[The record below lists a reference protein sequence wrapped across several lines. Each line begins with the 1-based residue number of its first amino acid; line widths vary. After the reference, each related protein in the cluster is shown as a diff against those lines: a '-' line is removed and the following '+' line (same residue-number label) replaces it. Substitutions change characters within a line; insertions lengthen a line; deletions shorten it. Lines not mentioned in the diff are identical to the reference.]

1 MFLNEVEDIFEV
13 MDPAEFAKVQEPL
26 FNQLA
31 KSVASPHFQVA
42 ERALYFWNNEYFCNL
57 VSDNVE
63 VILPIMFAPLYENSK
78 GHWNRYGTCGP
89 GKILM
94 LILECRTI
102 HGMVYNAM
110 KLFMEVNPQLFDDC
124 SHDYAESQNNAGQRQ
139 QSRQDR
145 WDKLAKLAEARQN
158 GNMDKLVATAS
169 PMRLDDSDP
178 LSQGRLENLRLQD
191 DASRDR
197 RPKEYERQG
206 SQTSVR

>member
-1 MFLNEVEDIFEV
+1 
-13 MDPAEFAKVQEPL
+13 
-26 FNQLA
+26 
-31 KSVASPHFQVA
+31 
-42 ERALYFWNNEYFCNL
+42 
-57 VSDNVE
+57 
-63 VILPIMFAPLYENSK
+63 
-78 GHWNRYGTCGP
+78 
-89 GKILM
+89 M
-94 LILECRTI
+94 LILSSRTI

-158 GNMDKLVATAS
+158 GVVEKPTLTPSAAAS

-197 RPKEYERQG
+197 RPKEYERQS

>member
-78 GHWNRYGTCGP
+78 GHWNR
-89 GKILM
+89 
-94 LILECRTI
+94 TI

-124 SHDYAESQNNAGQRQ
+124 SHDYAESQNNQESKAQTRQ
-139 QSRQDR
+139 NK
-145 WDKLAKLAEARQN
+145 WDHLAALAKENVESKKQN
-158 GNMDKLVATAS
+158 GRIAAPPILPVTTTTGSKVATPLS
-169 PMRLDDSDP
+169 PGGRDETDP
-178 LSQGRLENLRLQD
+178 LSQDSSRRLEALKLGD
-191 DASRDR
+191 DQR
-197 RPKEYERQG
+197 RTYER
-206 SQTSVR
+206 SSSVR